1 MRTYLSDIP
10 VASIDGNASNE
21 TVQTFYRRFI
31 RRRFIPGTSRS
42 QILLTAAGAVAVLV
56 ALEWH
61 FDFDFS
67 LGILYIF
74 PVMIAATI
82 LTRWQIVLAAIFCAY
97 TRGLFTA
104 DETHLEHTLRFCMA
118 TIAYTGCGL
127 LIYQIADA
135 RRVVLKHYSRLRYEQ
150 QMRRRAQE
158 QLRLLAESSPA
169 AILTV
174 DSDGT
179 ILAANRAAENI
190 FQPATPLTGQPVSRY
205 MTVFQEALQLPA
217 GIGEISTSATAWA
230 RRGDG
235 TLVPTT
241 TWFSIYGEGPSRHL
255 AAILVDTSNEVR
267 EREYAQF
274 EQIASHDRILASAVS
289 HEIRNLCSAI
299 FVVASNLGRNGAV
312 SADPD
317 FVALKNLATGLR
329 DLASVDLRRRTRAPL
344 TNVSLHELSEELRVI
359 VGQDWTDIG
368 GDLEWK
374 VPEGFPDVLV
384 NRQGLMQT
392 LLNLSQNSLRA
403 VEESDVKR
411 LTIETNSVEDH
422 VILRVCDT
430 GHGMKTEKDLFQPFR
445 KGADGSGL
453 GLYVSRALIESFG
466 GQLRYEPTDSGCCFV
481 ITLRAAGDRSTAA
494 ISEDGAEAEQKQA

>member
-1 MRTYLSDIP
+1 M
-10 VASIDGNASNE
+10 VG
-21 TVQTFYRRFI
+21 
-31 RRRFIPGTSRS
+31 
-42 QILLTAAGAVAVLV
+42 VLV
-56 ALEWH
+56 ALEWY

-82 LTRWQIVLAAIFCAY
+82 LTRSQIIVAAIFCAY

-104 DETHLEHTLRFCMA
+104 DETQLEHILRFCMA
-118 TIAYTGCGL
+118 VIAYTGCGL
-127 LIYQIADA
+127 LIYQIADS

-158 QLRLLAESSPA
+158 LLRLLAESSPA

-190 FQPATPLTGQPVSRY
+190 FQPAGPLSGQPVGRY
-205 MTVFQEALQLPA
+205 MPVFQDALQLPA

-267 EREYAQF
+267 EREHAQF

-299 FVVASNLGRNGAV
+299 FVVASNMDRSSAI

-317 FVALKNLATGLR
+317 FAALKNLAAGLR
-329 DLASVDLRRRTRAPL
+329 DLASVDLRRRTRTTLAR
-344 TNVSLHELSEELRVI
+344 VSLHELSEELRVI

-368 GDLEWK
+368 GELEWK
-374 VPEGFPDVLV
+374 VPADFPAVLAS
-384 NRQGLMQT
+384 RQGLMQT

-403 VEESDVKR
+403 VENSEVKR
-411 LTIETNSVEDH
+411 LMIETSLADDQV
-422 VILRVCDT
+422 VLRVCDT
-430 GHGMKTEKDLFQPFR
+430 GPGLKTERNLFQPFR
-445 KGADGSGL
+445 KEADGSGL

-466 GQLRYEPTDSGCCFV
+466 GQLCYEATDSGCCFA
-481 ITLRAAGDRSTAA
+481 ITLRAAGEESSSAA
-494 ISEDGAEAEQKQA
+494 LDGGAEAEQAHT

>member
-1 MRTYLSDIP
+1 MRFSA
-10 VASIDGNASNE
+10 AS
-21 TVQTFYRRFI
+21 
-31 RRRFIPGTSRS
+31 SRG
-42 QILLTAAGAVAVLV
+42 QILLTAIGIVGVLV
-56 ALEWH
+56 ALEWY

-82 LTRWQIVLAAIFCAY
+82 LTRPQIIVAAIFCAY

-104 DETHLEHTLRFCMA
+104 DETQLEHILRFCMA
-118 TIAYTGCGL
+118 VIAYTGCGL
-127 LIYQIADA
+127 LIYQIADS

-190 FQPATPLTGQPVSRY
+190 FQPAEPLSGQPVGRY
-205 MTVFQEALQLPA
+205 MPVFQDALQLPA

-230 RRGDG
+230 RRGDS

-241 TWFSIYGEGPSRHL
+241 TWFSIYGEGLSRHL

-267 EREYAQF
+267 EREHAQF

-299 FVVASNLGRNGAV
+299 FVVASNMGRSSTI

-317 FVALKNLATGLR
+317 FVALKNLAAGLR
-329 DLASVDLRRRTRAPL
+329 DLASVDLRRRTRTTLAR
-344 TNVSLHELSEELRVI
+344 VSLHELSEELRVI

-368 GDLEWK
+368 GELEWR
-374 VPEGFPDVLV
+374 VPADFPAVLAS
-384 NRQGLMQT
+384 RQGLMQT

-403 VEESDVKR
+403 VENSEVKR
-411 LTIETNSVEDH
+411 LTIETSLADDQV
-422 VILRVCDT
+422 VLRVCDT
-430 GHGMKTEKDLFQPFR
+430 GPGLKTERNLFQPFR
-445 KGADGSGL
+445 KEADGSGL

-466 GQLRYEPTDSGCCFV
+466 GQLCYEATDSGCCFA
-481 ITLRAAGDRSTAA
+481 ITLRAAGEESSSAA
-494 ISEDGAEAEQKQA
+494 LDGGAEAEQAHT